1 LQVDIDRDKAQA
13 LGVAFDSIN
22 TAISTAFGSAYVNDF
37 PNAGRM
43 QRVVVQADAPARM
56 QPDDILKLARD
67 FQVNPIRVGVKHG
80 GRPAAKITELAYA
93 VSSELKVDLVA
104 GLLAVALLAA
114 RRERL
119 PERRHWLGLTLVTVG
134 VVFGFPVF
142 TSLALKT
149 VPATHAAVVVG
160 LLPAASAVAAVLL
173 ARERPRPAFWL
184 VCALGFLAVLGFG
197 AVIGAGQLGLGDLYL
212 LLAVLLGSLGYAE
225 GGRLARTLDG
235 WRVVSW
241 ALVLG
246 LPAALSVL
254 LLTPLPAH
262 VPSLPAWLAF
272 LYISVF
278 SMFLG
283 FFAWYRG
290 LALGGVAH
298 AGQAQLIQPALTL
311 GWAALLLQQHGKA
324 LPGVQNAC
332 R

>member
-1 LQVDIDRDKAQA
+1 MRALPCGSPGVGFMLISYSVKTPGNVTAPAAITPPPPRPAVPTNRAPQSAGWWWAA
-13 LGVAFDSIN
+13 LGVLCFSLTLPMTRLAVPE
-22 TAISTAFGSAYVNDF
+22 FGSVATGF
-37 PNAGRM
+37 GR
-43 QRVVVQADAPARM
+43 
-56 QPDDILKLARD
+56 
-67 FQVNPIRVGVKHG
+67 
-80 GRPAAKITELAYA
+80 A
-93 VSSELKVDLVA
+93 VVA

-311 GWAALLLQQHGKA
+311 GWAALLLGEHLTLQTITDC
-324 LPGVQNAC
+324 P
-332 R
+332 